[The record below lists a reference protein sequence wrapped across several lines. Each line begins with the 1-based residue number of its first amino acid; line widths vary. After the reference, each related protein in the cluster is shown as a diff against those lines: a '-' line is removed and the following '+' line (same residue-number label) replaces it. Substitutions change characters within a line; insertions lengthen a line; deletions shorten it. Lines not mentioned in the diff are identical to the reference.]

1 MDGEDECPK
10 ALGAPVD
17 GHEGEQHQATR
28 GEDGE
33 RQEGGRGVGHGLQQ
47 AGGRPQ
53 GPENLQTHKVFFYIF
68 IFFIESSSGSPLVL
82 LTKYI
87 EMDNMEE

>member
-1 MDGEDECPK
+1 MDGEDECPE

-47 AGGRPQ
+47 GRGGPQ
-53 GPENLQTHKVFFYIF
+53 GPENLQPHKFFF
-68 IFFIESSSGSPLVL
+68 TSLFFL
-82 LTKYI
+82 LSHHQGLPWSY
-87 EMDNMEE
+87 